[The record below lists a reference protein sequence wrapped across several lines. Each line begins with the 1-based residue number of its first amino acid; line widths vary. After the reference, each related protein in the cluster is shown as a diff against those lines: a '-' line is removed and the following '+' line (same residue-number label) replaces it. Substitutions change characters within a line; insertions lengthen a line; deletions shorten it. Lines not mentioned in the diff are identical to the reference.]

1 MEIISVAFGEKK
13 RKLNM
18 KKQIVLGLLKHIN

>member
-1 MEIISVAFGEKK
+1 MEILSVTFGEK

-18 KKQIVLGLLKHIN
+18 KKQIALGLLKHIN